1 MISLQVQ
8 GLTRKYN
15 RKTILKGLT
24 FAHSKG
30 TLGIAGPNG
39 SGKSTLM
46 KCLAFLLRPNA
57 GTIQWS
63 ENGSPLPSEKVRSL
77 IGYAAPYIN
86 LYEELS
92 VTENL
97 EFLAKLGGSTPE
109 PGFYRE
115 LLEKVQMHGFEH
127 RLFKTLSTGQQQRV
141 KLAASLVRSPGILFL
156 DEPGSNLDE
165 KGNSLVANIVQE
177 QAQNNTLVIIASNDM
192 REIGLCDQV
201 IELDAS

>member
-24 FAHSKG
+24 FTHSEG

-57 GTIQWS
+57 GTIEWL
-63 ENGSPLPSEKVRSL
+63 EKGSALPAEKVRSL
-77 IGYAAPYIN
+77 TGYAAPYIN
-86 LYEELS
+86 LYDELS
-92 VTENL
+92 VSENL
-97 EFLAKLGGSTPE
+97 EFLAKLSGAE
-109 PGFYRE
+109 PGPDFYQE
-115 LLEKVQMHGFEH
+115 LLKKVQMNGFEH

-141 KLAASLVRSPGILFL
+141 KLAASLVRSPAILFL

-165 KGNSLVANIVQE
+165 KGHALVEKMVQE
-177 QAQNNTLVIIASNDM
+177 QAQNDTLVIIASNDP
-192 REIGLCDQV
+192 REISLCDQV
-201 IELDAS
+201 IELGVR